1 MEENLIIEKKLT
13 SMGVD
18 YTQVKPFL
26 FKYLIEIEN
35 IIQQKEQDVV
45 NARTILSRS
54 VYTVKSIAD
63 ELGKSRTT
71 FYSYDKLLQRYV
83 EYSLLESNANN
94 PLQQIETCRETIREM
109 KEKIAFMESRD
120 TREMLL
126 KYQTKYLKDQLKSK
140 DHEIERLRAKLNEL
154 CSQK

>member
-45 NARTILSRS
+45 NARVILSRS

-94 PLQQIETCRETIREM
+94 PLQQIETCRETIKEM

-126 KYQTKYLKDQLKSK
+126 KFQTKHLKDQLKSK